1 MEFIKKYKVAI
12 ISIVALIIMLLGV
25 LVWNKI
31 VDLQK
36 EDKETTNVTEQIDVS
51 DVDNIINVESKLG
64 QPMKITQSYLLK
76 YTTAKSGVWYMSTAT
91 VKKISTKNDEAII
104 TLVSE
109 DNEYSLNGTIA
120 KDKVDVK
127 KGDVVNFVG
136 TVDFVT
142 GGIDLTKIS
151 KDKINYV
158 DVNVIDFSA
167 LVDDIGKI
175 LKNQFVIS
183 GYKVTDGNKYK
194 LFESKTAYNKTD
206 KVGTYF
212 TLEWKDEFSYTGNSD
227 VTVQCYIGDTYKLRD
242 CELMEK

>member
-12 ISIVALIIMLLGV
+12 ISMVALIIMLLGV

-36 EDKETTNVTEQIDVS
+36 EDKETTNVTEQVDVS
-51 DVDNIINVESKLG
+51 DVNNISNVESKLG
-64 QPMKITQSYLLK
+64 QPMKITQSYLLR

-91 VKKISTKNDEAII
+91 VKKISIKNDETII
-104 TLVSE
+104 TLVSN

-120 KDKVDVK
+120 KEKVDVK

-136 TVDFVT
+136 TIDFVT

-167 LVDDIGKI
+167 LVDDIRKI

-183 GYKVTDGNKYK
+183 GYMVTDGTKYK

-212 TLEWKDEFSYTGNSD
+212 TLEWKDDFNYTGNSD